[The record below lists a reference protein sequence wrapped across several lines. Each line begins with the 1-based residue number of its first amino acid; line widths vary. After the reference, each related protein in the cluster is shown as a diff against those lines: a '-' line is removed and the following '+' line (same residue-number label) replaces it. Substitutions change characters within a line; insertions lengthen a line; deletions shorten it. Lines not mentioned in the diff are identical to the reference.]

1 MQCLQSVNLHVDVA
15 SSGCCDV
22 PQNVFDVQSI
32 QCQSCDMMKEYN
44 DTCSSWCCLGS
55 VSISGA
61 CTLQERERRGLSRS
75 NEIVGKTS
83 RTCVF

>member
-1 MQCLQSVNLHVDVA
+1 MPLKDAVFAIGQFACA

-44 DTCSSWCCLGS
+44 DT
-55 VSISGA
+55 
-61 CTLQERERRGLSRS
+61 
-75 NEIVGKTS
+75 
-83 RTCVF
+83 